1 MYANFTHTCEYVRLT
16 VCQCAT
22 ISNCLSTIAAFDIS
36 VYFKLFFSI
45 VAALF
50 AGTYSAYIH
59 TFVYI
64 CIYYCI
70 CTTDFDFM
78 LRSLGSAS
86 ASAVL
91 FAVLSTVNC
100 QMSAVSYAKITMKQ
114 DTKEEKK
121 KQNKNLIKKQ
131 GKHKTHNKNWGKAFQ
146 KT

>member
-1 MYANFTHTCEYVRLT
+1 MQISLTHANMCVWLCANVQLFQIALRLLPPSIFRYT
-16 VCQCAT
+16 
-22 ISNCLSTIAAFDIS
+22 SN
-36 VYFKLFFSI
+36 YFPSI

-131 GKHKTHNKNWGKAFQ
+131 GKHTTHNKNWGKAFQ